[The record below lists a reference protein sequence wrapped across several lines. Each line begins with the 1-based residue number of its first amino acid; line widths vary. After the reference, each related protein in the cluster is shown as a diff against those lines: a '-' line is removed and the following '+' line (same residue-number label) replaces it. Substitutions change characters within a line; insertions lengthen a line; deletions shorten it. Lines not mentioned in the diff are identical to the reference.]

1 MPSLWRWL
9 CESHLTLV
17 LQIIKSTRHR
27 GAPFLIMRKKTT
39 LSELNLFSAEA
50 ASASQ
55 RQMPLA
61 MLLSPR
67 TLEDMAGRGPH
78 FCPPEMLRPPLV
90 GMGVHTTHTPP
101 PTPTPPPPLLLKK
114 NNQITAT

>member
-61 MLLSPR
+61 MRLSPR
-67 TLEDMAGRGPH
+67 TLEDIARA
-78 FCPPEMLRPPLV
+78 EA
-90 GMGVHTTHTPP
+90 HTHSSIL
-101 PTPTPPPPLLLKK
+101 PPPPVPGHP
-114 NNQITAT
+114 AAPAVPVSS